1 MLSKQL
7 KDDNVMHVKLDR
19 IIPCLVTKTEERSYI
34 NPRISKFC
42 SLFESYHD
50 QPCPWIFQ
58 ENAADCTGDQCQCVE
73 RDWDKSE
80 RGWCGGGSEN

>member
-7 KDDNVMHVKLDR
+7 KDDNAMHINLDR

-42 SLFESYHD
+42 SLFESYPD

-58 ENAADCTGDQCQCVE
+58 ENAADCTGDQCQCVG

-80 RGWCGGGSEN
+80 RGCDGSEN